1 MPRYV
6 ALSVV
11 TILRIFITYK
21 PAPFF
26 GILSLIALVAGL
38 ISIVRFLVLFCLGRG
53 EGHVQSLVLGA
64 NRRVVCSP
72 PAGRSD
78 CRSHRH
84 EQTAFGGYSRE
95 DIASGSAL
103 AAGDANPNAQP
114 FSPRLSALR
123 VWQNNPMQSREAP
136 L

>member
-26 GILSLIALVAGL
+26 EILSLIALVAVL

-64 NRRVVCSP
+64 SLVGLSAPLLLGEVIADLIATNRRLL
-72 PAGRSD
+72 
-78 CRSHRH
+78 
-84 EQTAFGGYSRE
+84 E
-95 DIASGSAL
+95 DIRVRILRQEVRLPQAMPTPMANRSARGSA
-103 AAGDANPNAQP
+103 
-114 FSPRLSALR
+114 R
-123 VWQNNPMQSREAP
+123 
-136 L
+136 